1 MTHALITGITG
12 QDGSF
17 LAELLLEKGYKVFG
31 MARRESWYAPNNASH
46 LADRI
51 QILFGDMGEGT
62 DIASAL
68 QLSKPDEIYN
78 LAAQS
83 RPGESWARPSETL
96 LLNGLGAVRLFEG
109 VKIHCPKA
117 RVYQASSSEMFGVQ
131 LPGSQNEDS
140 PFNPLSPYA
149 ASKVYAHQMSKIYRD
164 SYGLFIATGIA
175 FNHESE
181 RRPHHFLSQK
191 VAHGAACAALGIQDS
206 PLLNEVGKPAVQ
218 SGKLALG
225 CIDIARD
232 WGYAGD
238 FVWAMWRMLQEP
250 HPTNLVLGTGVL
262 HSLADLCK
270 TAYQSVGCDWSKSV
284 ISDPSLVRPLESGQ
298 SLADPTRARKLLNW
312 NPSTSFD
319 AMIRKM
325 VKAEICR
332 LRGKSRAHA
341 QSSQAAPPAPFPI
354 PALID
359 SSEI

>member
-1 MTHALITGITG
+1 
-12 QDGSF
+12 
-17 LAELLLEKGYKVFG
+17 
-31 MARRESWYAPNNASH
+31 
-46 LADRI
+46 
-51 QILFGDMGEGT
+51 
-62 DIASAL
+62 
-68 QLSKPDEIYN
+68 
-78 LAAQS
+78 
-83 RPGESWARPSETL
+83 
-96 LLNGLGAVRLFEG
+96 
-109 VKIHCPKA
+109 
-117 RVYQASSSEMFGVQ
+117 
-131 LPGSQNEDS
+131 
-140 PFNPLSPYA
+140 
-149 ASKVYAHQMSKIYRD
+149 MSKIYRD

-332 LRGKSRAHA
+332 LRGKSRARA